1 MFAVQA
7 TLILLLL
14 VSGCGGDKGKLRR
27 MPAEAKAAECS
38 GHWGP
43 AVEIGSVPGARKEVS
58 GFVSSPRHPGVAW
71 MVRDSGN
78 PASLYSF
85 EIVDGAVRTKEFPLA
100 GATNGDWEDVAY
112 TTGADG
118 RGRLWVLDN
127 IDRNTAPKTIYEVLE
142 PDPARDRSAKVVG
155 RYRWEYPDG
164 GGNHDTEVLF
174 AFAGK
179 LVVVSKTTPSRAY
192 AFEAPL
198 DPAGINRPELALT
211 VPEGSKLTL
220 GSTSADERY
229 LLTSSTREDTV
240 WVYEGFFLPPPV
252 FIQPMSPSQREA
264 GDFFPHGGCDIVLVS
279 EQKGV
284 WLLPARP

>member
-1 MFAVQA
+1 LFAVQA
-7 TLILLLL
+7 VLLIVFLA
-14 VSGCGGDKGKLRR
+14 VGCDGEQGRLNRT
-27 MPAEAKAAECS
+27 PAKATAECS
-38 GHWGP
+38 GRWGP
-43 AVEIGSVPGARKEVS
+43 ATETGKLPGGRREVS
-58 GFVSSPRHPGVAW
+58 GFVSSPRHAGVAW

-85 EIVDGAVRTKEFPLA
+85 EIADGAVRSKEFPVE
-100 GATNGDWEDVAY
+100 GASNGDWEDLAY

-127 IDRNTAPKTIYEVLE
+127 INRNTAPKTLYEVLE
-142 PDPARDRSAKVVG
+142 PDPARDRSAQILN

-174 AFAGK
+174 AFDGK
-179 LVVVSKTTPSRAY
+179 LTVVSKTTPSRAY
-192 AFEAPL
+192 RFEAPL
-198 DPAGINRPELALT
+198 DPAAVNRPVLNLT

-229 LLTSSTREDTV
+229 LLASSTKEDTV

-252 FIQPMSPSQREA
+252 FVQPMSPSQREA

-279 EQKGV
+279 EQEGV
-284 WLLPARP
+284 WLLPAAP